1 MARGRAHL
9 SNTSKVTF
17 LKDIGA
23 NKSIGDMPTKEY
35 SASAWLQF
43 KTQWDDVNNRPSEMT
58 PEQEKICSDLANTLH
73 QAGVQL
79 SLTIQEKSGP
89 DYKSWPYVGRCVLFT
104 NSVLSST
111 HTPIAS
117 VSNSPGDSKQSLDQI
132 LSGNN
137 PISESEDEIPF

>member
-23 NKSIGDMPTKEY
+23 NKSIGDMPT
-35 SASAWLQF
+35 
-43 KTQWDDVNNRPSEMT
+43 
-58 PEQEKICSDLANTLH
+58 
-73 QAGVQL
+73 
-79 SLTIQEKSGP
+79 KSGP

>member
-1 MARGRAHL
+1 
-9 SNTSKVTF
+9 
-17 LKDIGA
+17 
-23 NKSIGDMPTKEY
+23 
-35 SASAWLQF
+35 
-43 KTQWDDVNNRPSEMT
+43 MT
-58 PEQEKICSDLANTLH
+58 PEQEKICSDLAKTLH